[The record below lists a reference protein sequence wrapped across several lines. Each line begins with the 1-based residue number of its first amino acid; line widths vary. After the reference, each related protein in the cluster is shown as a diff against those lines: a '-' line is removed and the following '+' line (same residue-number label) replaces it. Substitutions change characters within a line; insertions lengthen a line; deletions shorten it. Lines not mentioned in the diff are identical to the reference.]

1 MPLAKFSVK
10 SIAASTSGAADE
22 ICPHA
27 IPPTSE
33 KARFCHVPG
42 DTFLTTFC
50 HVPDRAWA
58 SRCDV
63 NTYLF
68 YTCNMYGYNAIGDAT
83 CRHWANR
90 HRGPRSNS
98 LVHTNTTHN
107 PYACRRQCH
116 GYQADCARHI
126 RRRLLQGEELCE
138 HQEASTAGLD
148 GASAPLLKRST
159 SSVFVTV
166 SMEALCSAT
175 ARPSS
180 RMGVCPCLPPW
191 ASHR

>member
-1 MPLAKFSVK
+1 MKVPLAKFSVK
-10 SIAASTSGAADE
+10 SIAASTVGSGGH

-27 IPPTSE
+27 VPPTSE

-90 HRGPRSNS
+90 HRGPTRSNFTGA
-98 LVHTNTTHN
+98 HENTTHN
-107 PYACRRQCH
+107 PNHAFRRQCH

-138 HQEASTAGLD
+138 HS
-148 GASAPLLKRST
+148 RSQHGRARRC
-159 SSVFVTV
+159 V
-166 SMEALCSAT
+166 SAT
-175 ARPSS
+175 P
-180 RMGVCPCLPPW
+180 
-191 ASHR
+191 